1 MIDINPTEDSLLEAQ
16 RLLSLEFAEAPFQ
29 GYFALRAQFGQGQWL
44 LVTKPNRD
52 VEPFSM
58 LASERPAE
66 FAWRVLEKV
75 RPQKTNDA
83 GGNGTWTTRI
93 RAKLGKR
100 LSTKG

>member
-16 RLLSLEFAEAPFQ
+16 RLLSLEFSEAPFE
-29 GYFALRAQFGQGQWL
+29 GFFALRAQFGQGQWL

-75 RPQKTNDA
+75 RPQKTT
-83 GGNGTWTTRI
+83 GPSTEPWTTRI

-100 LSTKG
+100 LSMKG

>member
-58 LASERPAE
+58 LQAEGPAE

-75 RPQKTNDA
+75 RPQKS
-83 GGNGTWTTRI
+83 GGPSTEAWTTRI
-93 RAKLGKR
+93 RARLGGR
-100 LSTKG
+100 LKTKA